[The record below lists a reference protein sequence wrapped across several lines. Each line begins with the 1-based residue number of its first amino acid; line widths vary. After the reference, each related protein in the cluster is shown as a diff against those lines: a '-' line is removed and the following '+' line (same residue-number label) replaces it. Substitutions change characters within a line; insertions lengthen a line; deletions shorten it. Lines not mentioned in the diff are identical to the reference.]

1 MAADDVPGAEL
12 VTIPKLD
19 PIDIDAE
26 EREVSLIGSCQPE
39 VLLLPVKGKLL
50 PLKVCLRVVNRM
62 VNHPNISGPTDITK
76 FAALEELSFRYNLL
90 NPTQ

>member
-26 EREVSLIGSCQPE
+26 EREVSLISSCQPE
-39 VLLLPVKGKLL
+39 VLLLPVKGKL
-50 PLKVCLRVVNRM
+50 PLKVCLRVVDRM
-62 VNHPNISGPTDITK
+62 VNHSNVSGPANEHHQFCSVWGT
-76 FAALEELSFRYNLL
+76 
-90 NPTQ
+90 